1 LPAGAAVGWPVWCLP
16 STMSSDKTGRTLP
29 RRRSAGREDFLRAL
43 LLLPLALPFGAM
55 MHRLHE
61 RSRPAP
67 QPLPADLPMGLSIA
81 GDAIVFRHDDG
92 RVQAWSA
99 RCTHLGCRLDRVI
112 DGAVVCPCHGS
123 RFDEQGRVLNGPA
136 ARPLQPLPVQAEASG
151 GWTVRLRA

>member
-1 LPAGAAVGWPVWCLP
+1 M
-16 STMSSDKTGRTLP
+16 STMPSDPPGRAAP
-29 RRRSAGREDFLRAL
+29 RRRGTGRKDLLRAL

-55 MHRLHE
+55 MQRLHA

-81 GDAIVFRHDDG
+81 GEAVVYRHGDG

-112 DGAVVCPCHGS
+112 DGHVVCPCHGS

-136 ARPLQPLPVQAEASG
+136 ARPLQALPVRAVAAG
-151 GWTVRLRA
+151 GWTVQPPA